1 MRSAVA
7 HARSRPQA
15 SARGWRLSQWLGHLL
30 FLVLLLSMID
40 GLMPQAEMAL
50 FSGHVLIPTVVLK
63 ALVIAVAALG
73 VLIKPKL
80 GTTRQVLYA
89 WVALVTY
96 LIVEALFFT
105 LTTRYSSIYILY
117 SFEATLYFLLIL
129 PFMFAFK
136 ETIDEGQIS
145 TVIMWLFAPLV
156 ILGVWQ
162 GATNHPILPTT
173 SVDQYFQ
180 VYSWDFYGR
189 VRAFSFFGSASNFGH
204 FLALVA
210 AMCVAALGQWRGLR
224 KSLAATGLAMALIA
238 TYMTLTRATYVEV
251 LLAVTT
257 ATLITFFKWR
267 GGWLSLLWGVY
278 AGIGLFV
285 AFVAPVIIAGIRG
298 TDHLFADASLIIRYE
313 EWAHYGGIW
322 LSHGID
328 TMLFGTGLMQS
339 SRFAITRQ
347 VVIDNV
353 WLSLVFQFGLV
364 GFIIVLAFIWQ
375 LWKILLDGLHAHQRS
390 ILTIGVI
397 SACSTFPFTSIFGI
411 TTLNFFLLFMIWLV
425 SRKSLVSHGF

>member
-7 HARSRPQA
+7 YTHSRPQTLVQ
-15 SARGWRLSQWLGHLL
+15 RRRFRHWLGYIL

-50 FSGHVLIPTVVLK
+50 FSGHVLIPSVVLK
-63 ALVIAVAALG
+63 WLVIAIAVLG
-73 VLIKPKL
+73 VLIKRKL
-80 GTTRQVLYA
+80 ETSRQVLYA
-89 WVALVTY
+89 WVVLVTY
-96 LIVEALFFT
+96 LLFEAAFFT
-105 LTTRYSSIYILY
+105 LAANYPLIYIAY
-117 SFEATLYFLLIL
+117 SFEATLYFLLLL
-129 PFMFAFK
+129 PLLYAFK
-136 ETIDEGQIS
+136 DVLEERQIS
-145 TVIMWLFAPLV
+145 AAIAWLFVPLV
-156 ILGVWQ
+156 VLGIWQ
-162 GATNHPILPTT
+162 GATNYPILPTI
-173 SVDQYFQ
+173 SVDHYFQ

-189 VRAFSFFGSASNFGH
+189 VRAFSLFGSASNFGH

-210 AMCVAALGQWRGLR
+210 AMCVAALGQWKGRR
-224 KSLAATGLAMALIA
+224 KSLAAMGLVLALIA

-257 ATLITFFKWR
+257 AGLITFFKWR
-267 GGWLSLLWGVY
+267 GIRLSLLWGVY
-278 AGIGLFV
+278 AGLGLFV
-285 AFVAPVIIAGIRG
+285 AFVAPAIIAGLRG
-298 TDHLFADASLIIRYE
+298 ADQLFADTSLLIRYE

-322 LSHGID
+322 LNHGIS

-353 WLSLVFQFGLV
+353 WLSLLFQFGLV

-375 LWKILLDGLHAHQRS
+375 LWKTLIDGLQSHPRS
-390 ILTIGVI
+390 ILTIGVA

-411 TTLNFFLLFMIWLV
+411 TTLDYFLLFMVWLL
-425 SRKSLVSHGF
+425 SRKT

>member
-7 HARSRPQA
+7 YISSRPQA
-15 SARGWRLSQWLGHLL
+15 HTGDWRLSHWLGHIL

-63 ALVIAVAALG
+63 MLVIAIAALG

-80 GTTRQVLYA
+80 GWTKQVLYA

-96 LIVEALFFT
+96 LVFEALFFT
-105 LTTRYSSIYILY
+105 LTTSYSSIYILY
-117 SFEATLYFLLIL
+117 SFETTLYFLLIL

-136 ETIDEGQIS
+136 ETIDERRIS
-145 TVIMWLFAPLV
+145 TVIMWLYAPLV
-156 ILGVWQ
+156 IFGVWQ
-162 GATNHPILPTT
+162 SATNQPIFPTT
-173 SVDQYFQ
+173 SVDQYFH

-189 VRAFSFFGSASNFGH
+189 VRAFSLFSSASNFGH

-210 AMCVAALGQWRGLR
+210 AIFVAALGHWKGLR
-224 KSLAATGLAMALIA
+224 KSLAATGLALALIA

-257 ATLITFFKWR
+257 ATLITFFNWR
-267 GGWLSLLWGVY
+267 GIRLSLLWGVY

-285 AFVAPVIIAGIRG
+285 AFVAPAIIAGLRG
-298 TDHLFADASLIIRYE
+298 TDHLFADASLIMRYE

-322 LSHGID
+322 LNHGIT

-339 SRFAITRQ
+339 NRFAITRHIT
-347 VVIDNV
+347 IDNV
-353 WLSLVFQFGLV
+353 WLSLLFQFGLV
-364 GFIIVLAFIWQ
+364 GFILVLTFLWGMWKKLLGGLQAHPRSTLTTGIV
-375 LWKILLDGLHAHQRS
+375 
-390 ILTIGVI
+390 

-411 TTLNFFLLFMIWLV
+411 TALGYFLLFMIWLV
-425 SRKSLVSHGF
+425 SRKE